1 MEDGLLSIS
10 ALTHALAGA
19 AGAEVATLVFY
30 PLDLLLTRLQNSDNG
45 KTAKELTELVKS
57 EGIQGMYR
65 GLIPNMEAVM
75 ASNMTYF
82 YSYHATRQVVKVQLG
97 LRDLPTNPVGN
108 LLIGAFAAVVNVLLT
123 TPLWVANTRLKLQR
137 RMGRDEEYQGLLY
150 TVMRIAREEGLGTLW
165 GSLIPSL
172 ILICNPSIHFTVYE
186 SIKSRLLRNKFGP
199 SNTLT
204 AFQAF
209 LLGAFAKIC
218 ATIISYPLQVAQSRL
233 RAERKSSERS
243 VGTLSLLKRLYKE
256 EGFPAWYK
264 GIGVKLAQSTLT
276 SALMF
281 LVYERIRAAVVKILR
296 GRLSSK
302 IA

>member
-10 ALTHALAGA
+10 ALTHALAGV

-45 KTAKELTELVKS
+45 KTAKELTQLAKS
-57 EGIQGMYR
+57 EGMQGMYR

-108 LLIGAFAAVVNVLLT
+108 LLIGAFAAIVNVLLT

-137 RMGRDEEYQGLLY
+137 RRGRDEEYHGLLY

-186 SIKSRLLRNKFGP
+186 SIKSRLLRNKLGT

-233 RAERKSSERS
+233 RAERSSERS
-243 VGTLSLLKRLYKE
+243 IGTLSLLKRLYKE

-281 LVYERIRAAVVKILR
+281 LVYERIRAAVVRILR